1 VSQQFG
7 AGAVVRG
14 MIGGREDDAVGIYA
28 SLVEFS
34 GDPAAGFTDD
44 EFSIELFYEHA
55 LTPSVT
61 IKPDIQWFSHPGG
74 GATDDALV
82 GTLRCVIAF

>member
-1 VSQQFG
+1 
-7 AGAVVRG
+7 
-14 MIGGREDDAVGIYA
+14 
-28 SLVEFS
+28 
-34 GDPAAGFTDD
+34 
-44 EFSIELFYEHA
+44 
-55 LTPSVT
+55 VT